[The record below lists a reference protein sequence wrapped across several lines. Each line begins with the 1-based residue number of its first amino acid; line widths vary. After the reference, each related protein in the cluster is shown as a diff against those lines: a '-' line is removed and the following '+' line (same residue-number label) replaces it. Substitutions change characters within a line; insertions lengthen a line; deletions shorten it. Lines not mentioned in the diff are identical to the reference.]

1 MANRGRG
8 NRGVAAFGI
17 VAGAAALIVA
27 FAAMAGVFGTPTAC
41 VAGGVSCSGGS
52 PVNPVISATVNVQ
65 TLSVTNTGATLSG
78 GWVATSIN
86 WTWGDSSPITQSA
99 PSASVSHTYTA
110 PGSYRV
116 TASEAWV
123 DRALKAIPA
132 FTTANKTVTVGAG
145 LYSVAF
151 TESNLPL
158 GANWTVT
165 LGTSSSLTRHAP
177 TVITFFEPA
186 GTYAYVITSPNGTAS
201 PEFGN
206 VTVAAGAVSVSVTF
220 TTNGGGTGGFAV
232 PIYAL
237 LGGGLLLLVGGL
249 VAVRHGGWGA
259 VLVVVGVVAGVGI
272 YFLL

>member
-1 MANRGRG
+1 MANRGKG

-17 VAGAAALIVA
+17 VVGAVALVLA
-27 FAAMAGVFGTPTAC
+27 FAAMTGVFGTPNAC
-41 VAGGVSCSGGS
+41 IAGGVSCSGG
-52 PVNPVISATVNVQ
+52 PPMNPVISPTVNVL
-65 TLSVTNTGATLSG
+65 TLTVTNTGLTSSG
-78 GWVATSIN
+78 GWIATSIN
-86 WTWGDSSPITQSA
+86 WTWGDSSPVTQSS

-116 TASEAWV
+116 TASEAWI
-123 DRALKAIPA
+123 DRALQATPD

-145 LYSVAF
+145 LFSVAF
-151 TESNLPL
+151 TESGLPT
-158 GANWTVT
+158 GANWTVA

-177 TVITFFEPA
+177 TVISFYEPA
-186 GTYAYVITSPNGTAS
+186 GVYSYVITSPNGTAS